1 MSSIPASM
9 LEALIQ
15 AWKALT
21 GGALSVVVG
30 DQAPEGPIDARR
42 FPQAIRR
49 ALERHADLAWLPMRG
64 RMWWV
69 TAPLPTSAIRVQIAA
84 WAPRDGGWKPVLQL
98 WSDLLAGFLEQK
110 LTAEGMTEELINA
123 WDRLTFL
130 YELAQIASRPSE
142 TDEMLAAIVRLLSQ
156 VVSAEDVLLVTSA
169 EGRLAAFTAS
179 NSELPMPEALVASVA
194 GAPRPLSL
202 DELKPA
208 LQQAG
213 SPLAEVGDLLVAP
226 LTGGGGAGAIGL
238 VNPPERRFD
247 ANDVLLLASV
257 AEQVNA
263 LLEAAQSRAALLQ
276 SQRLEHELA
285 IAADLQTS
293 LLPVSLPA
301 IEGFEL
307 AARLL
312 PARRV
317 GGDFYDAVVA
327 EDGEVMLLL
336 ADVAGKGMPAA
347 MLTAVVH
354 ATFMSETAHSQDP
367 AGVLHAM
374 NRLIYQDLDRTG
386 TFVTAIVAR
395 LESKPCGFTYAS
407 AGHADLAVWRAE
419 LGVVDLLPATGLPLG
434 LEPGSAYVSRRV
446 SLGPGDVLLFYSDG
460 VTEAEGPDGAMFGV
474 EGLADVLWAAHPAR
488 AEDQVRAIVEGLDAH
503 RGDLPL
509 RDDVALLLAR
519 VMAGQEEAAVTP
531 FVIPAQLGAVSRV
544 VELSRRVCDG
554 PAFAEG
560 TTGRHFADEFALAVS
575 EIVTN
580 QVQHAYGGRNGR
592 IQGRL
597 SRYPDRVQ
605 ADLSDDGIPFERSD
619 LAGPQVN
626 PEEPP
631 DRGYG
636 LRIARALLDRCEYSR
651 LPRGRNHWC
660 LVKRTQGVRTDED

>member
-1 MSSIPASM
+1 MSSIPASL
-9 LEALIQ
+9 LEALVQ

-30 DQAPEGPIDARR
+30 DQVPEGPVPLRSLPRAVR
-42 FPQAIRR
+42 QA
-49 ALERHADLAWLPMRG
+49 LQDHSDLAGLSVRG
-64 RMWWV
+64 RVWWV
-69 TAPLPTSAIRVQIAA
+69 TTPILTSAVRVQIAA
-84 WAPRDGGWKPVLQL
+84 WAPNHGAWKPALQL
-98 WSDLLAGFLEQK
+98 WSDLLTGFLEQK
-110 LTAEGMTEELINA
+110 QIAEGLTEELINA

-130 YELAQIASRPSE
+130 YELAQIVGGPSE

-169 EGRLAAFTAS
+169 KGHLAAFTAS
-179 NSELPMPEALVASVA
+179 NARLPKPEALVASVA
-194 GAPRPLSL
+194 GASRPLGL
-202 DELKPA
+202 DELRPA
-208 LQQAG
+208 LLQAD

-226 LTGGGGAGAIGL
+226 LAGGGGAGAIGL
-238 VNPPERRFD
+238 VNPHGQRFD
-247 ANDVLLLASV
+247 ANDVQLLASV
-257 AEQVNA
+257 AEQVSA

-285 IAADLQTS
+285 IAAELQAS
-293 LLPVSLPA
+293 LLPVSLPS
-301 IEGFEL
+301 IRGFEL

-317 GGDFYDAVVA
+317 GGDFYDAVGA
-327 EDGEVMLLL
+327 DGEVMLLL

-354 ATFMSETAHSQDP
+354 ATFMSEAAHSQDP
-367 AGVLHAM
+367 AGVLQAM

-386 TFVTAIVAR
+386 TFVTAIAAR
-395 LESKPCGFTYAS
+395 LEPDPRGFTYAS
-407 AGHADLAVWRAE
+407 AGHVDLAVWRAE
-419 LGVVDLLPATGLPLG
+419 PGTVELLPATGLPLG
-434 LEPGSAYVSRRV
+434 LEPRSAYVSRRS
-446 SLGPGDVLLFYSDG
+446 SLAPGDVLVLYSDG

-474 EGLADVLWAAHPAR
+474 DGLADMLWAAHPAR
-488 AEDQVRAIVEGLDAH
+488 AEAQIQAIVNGLDVH

-509 RDDVALLLAR
+509 RDDIALLLIR
-519 VMAGQEEAAVTP
+519 VLSGEEEASVTP
-531 FVIPAQLGAVSRV
+531 FVIPAQLGAVGRV
-544 VELSRRVCDG
+544 VELSRGVCHG
-554 PAFAEG
+554 VEAATG

-605 ADLSDDGIPFERSD
+605 ADLSDAGVLFERPD
-619 LAGPQVN
+619 LVGPKVS
-626 PEEPP
+626 PEDPP

-636 LRIARALLDRCEYSR
+636 LRIARALLDRCEYRR
-651 LPRGRNHWC
+651 LPGGRNHWC
-660 LVKRTQGVRTDED
+660 LVKRAEGALTHED